1 MSTKETSS
9 LGLLSDRY
17 ASALYD
23 LAAQENC
30 LEKIMTDLENIL
42 KYNDDKDFF
51 LLLKNPLISSNDK
64 KNLLNFIFKKNNA
77 HKILFKFIEIIEKNK
92 RFSIL
97 INIIKRLI
105 EINSEKRGDIKT
117 FVTSAKELNN
127 LQKEKIDKKLYS
139 KLGKK
144 LSIKYN
150 VDESIIA
157 GLIIRYGSTMIDS
170 SLINKINK
178 LKLAIK
184 ET

>member
-117 FVTSAKELNN
+117 FVTKSMHTLR
-127 LQKEKIDKKLYS
+127 
-139 KLGKK
+139 
-144 LSIKYN
+144 IKQERMYHYT
-150 VDESIIA
+150 VIS
-157 GLIIRYGSTMIDS
+157 
-170 SLINKINK
+170 
-178 LKLAIK
+178 
-184 ET
+184 